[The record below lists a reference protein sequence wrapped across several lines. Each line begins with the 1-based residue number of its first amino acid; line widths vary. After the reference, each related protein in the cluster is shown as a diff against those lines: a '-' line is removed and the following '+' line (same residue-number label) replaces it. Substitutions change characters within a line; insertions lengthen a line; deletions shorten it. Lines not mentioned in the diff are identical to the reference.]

1 MCLSFPFIVFPFM
14 LIALTCIY
22 APWSSFQN
30 GVCPLVHLVMLQGSE
45 HPMDA
50 CPFDPFVDLT
60 SLSFQLVFLV
70 DLLAEDVLRFGDGL
84 RFGFLL
90 FESGL
95 LLVGCSIGT
104 MMGLPGLGPVVF
116 LCWCVLR
123 YLDLLGRVAWY
134 SLHGSDAVDVTVLS
148 SLLRYSLGGFCVV
161 VWMRPIHQA
170 YFPAIGEEREK
181 AAKQYQ
187 EVLKI
192 LEDQCLGDQRF
203 FGGET
208 IGMVDIVYGMLAYWF
223 ECMEEAVGVK
233 VIEPSILPRLHAW
246 VKNLKQ
252 VSVIND
258 NLPHHGKLLAYY
270 KTSREK
276 LVSARS
282 TLPTPSNHDAS

>member
-1 MCLSFPFIVFPFM
+1 MEEVKLLGFWPS
-14 LIALTCIY
+14 
-22 APWSSFQN
+22 
-30 GVCPLVHLVMLQGSE
+30 
-45 HPMDA
+45 
-50 CPFDPFVDLT
+50 PFVYRVIWALRLKDVQFDYVEEDL
-60 SLSFQLVFLV
+60 SNKSEL
-70 DLLAEDVLRFGDGL
+70 
-84 RFGFLL
+84 
-90 FESGL
+90 
-95 LLVGCSIGT
+95 
-104 MMGLPGLGPVVF
+104 
-116 LCWCVLR
+116 
-123 YLDLLGRVAWY
+123 
-134 SLHGSDAVDVTVLS
+134 
-148 SLLRYSLGGFCVV
+148 LLRYNPVLKKVPVLIHGGKAIAESLVILEYIEETWPQNPLLPKDPHEKALARFWMQFGLEK
-161 VWMRPIHQA
+161 MRPIHQA